1 MAYPIL
7 LRRFVVDSSDCE
19 IDAKSLMDIL
29 DHSDMVFEEMREQV
43 EICRSS
49 DYEQRVKIDWMDGLV
64 QGLLRLDNLSYAVAK
79 EYPRAWA
86 RDVSDKAWTFFAKL
100 SPKRSHSSSSDDD
113 CLSRK
118 ERDDSSNV
126 FKRPRR
132 VSPTKSAASR
142 SSSSDS
148 RGSLSSNLNSS
159 DLSDNKAST
168 SSDVEG
174 LKGSNNNREEDL
186 AIYLVQAFQGSGIQ
200 KSKVLVQIHKSS
212 KFQSLLFIG
221 RKCSLQDSEQSE
233 RGGGQGEEDHRED
246 E

>member
-1 MAYPIL
+1 
-7 LRRFVVDSSDCE
+7 
-19 IDAKSLMDIL
+19 
-29 DHSDMVFEEMREQV
+29 MREQV

-100 SPKRSHSSSSDDD
+100 SSRRSHSSSSDDD

-174 LKGSNNNREEDL
+174 SKGSNGSNNNREEDL
-186 AIYLVQAFQGSGIQ
+186 AIYLVQALQGSGIQ
-200 KSKVLVQIHKSS
+200 KSKVLVQIHKYSR
-212 KFQSLLFIG
+212 FQSLLFIG
-221 RKCSLQDSEQSE
+221 
-233 RGGGQGEEDHRED
+233 
-246 E
+246 